1 MENQN
6 QLDKIRRLEQQVQDF
21 ERLRTGRF
29 CLPIGEKSFGPGSHR
44 G

>member
-29 CLPIGEKSFGPGSHR
+29 LFAYW
-44 G
+44 